1 MSTLLNHRGLPVE
14 VDRTSYTFRSEI
26 PNTLPKPTI
35 PSGIQ
40 KVVEEHSLQFAT
52 ERYGFY
58 SVQSVPATIP
68 LAWAKSIQLAR
79 AELVQKN
86 SSRKNPLVGITYMTT
101 GGNEIFAVVTDE
113 QVWMKPGYKIA
124 V

>member
-26 PNTLPKPTI
+26 PDTLPKPTI

-40 KVVEEHSLQFAT
+40 KVVEEHGLELAT

-58 SVQSVPATIP
+58 SVPSVPVATP

-79 AELVQKN
+79 VELQELKERSN
-86 SSRKNPLVGITYMTT
+86 KSFLGITYKS
-101 GGNEIFAVVTDE
+101 NDCKRIFAVVTDE

>member
-1 MSTLLNHRGLPVE
+1 MSTLFNHRGLPVE
-14 VDRTSYTFRSEI
+14 VDRTSYTFRSESLD
-26 PNTLPKPTI
+26 TLPKPKI

-40 KVVEEHSLQFAT
+40 KVVEEHGLKFAT
-52 ERYGFY
+52 GRNGFY
-58 SVQSVPATIP
+58 SVPSVPATTP

-79 AELVQKN
+79 AELTQKN
-86 SSRKNPLVGITYMTT
+86 SSRKNPLVGITYKSTD
-101 GGNEIFAVVTDE
+101 GNEIFAVVTDE